1 MPPRLIIFDK
11 DGTLIDNNVL
21 FRPVVEDMISQLSEY
36 VEEEK
41 MAKFIGYDLK
51 KREFVPDGFIAS
63 QPRDVSIQKISKKF
77 NLDPKIFEKM
87 KPKKMKLTKET
98 VVPYVDLKD
107 LFGTLRDMGIMIAMN
122 TSDNRKNT
130 EKCIKI
136 LGIGSYL
143 DMVVCGDD
151 GLKTK
156 PAPDTILHIC
166 NELEVSPYKSFMVGD
181 TQADID
187 AGLRAKCGGVFLV
200 REDGNF
206 NKFKN
211 YNVHIHDVNQLNYY
225 LD

>member
-11 DGTLIDNNVL
+11 DGTLIDNEEIFV
-21 FRPVVEDMISQLSEY
+21 PIIEDMIRNLSKY
-36 VEEEK
+36 VDEEK

-51 KREFVPDGFIAS
+51 KRKFVPDGFIAS
-63 QPRDVSIQKISKKF
+63 QPHHISVEKISKKF
-77 NLDPKIFEKM
+77 NIDLEIIEKSYGKI
-87 KPKKMKLTKET
+87 KLTKET
-98 VVPYVDLKD
+98 VVPYVDLRD
-107 LFGTLRDMGIMIAMN
+107 LFDTLKDDGIKIAIN

-136 LGIGSYL
+136 LGIKKYL

-151 GLKTK
+151 GFKTK
-156 PAPDTILHIC
+156 PAPDTIQHIC
-166 NELEVSPYKSFMVGD
+166 SELGVSPYETFMVGD

-200 REDGNF
+200 REDGKF

-211 YNVHIHDVNQLNYY
+211 YHVHIRDVNQLNYY
-225 LD
+225 L

>member
-21 FRPVVEDMISQLSEY
+21 FRPVIEGLLSDLSPY

-41 MAKFIGYDLK
+41 LAKFVGYDLE
-51 KREFVPDGFIAS
+51 KREMVPDGFIAS
-63 QPRDVSIQKISKKF
+63 QPQEITIQKIIKRFK
-77 NLDPKIFEKM
+77 LDPKIFKNM
-87 KPKKMKLTKET
+87 KPRKVKFTKET

-107 LFGTLRDMGIMIAMN
+107 LFETLEDEGIMIAIN
-122 TSDNRKNT
+122 TSDSREST

-136 LGIGSYL
+136 LGIEKYL
-143 DMVVCGDD
+143 DMVVCADD

-156 PAPDTILHIC
+156 PAPDTILYIC
-166 NELEVSPYKSFMVGD
+166 QQLGVSPYETFMVGD

-206 NKFKN
+206 HKFKN
-211 YNVHIHDVNQLNYY
+211 YNVHIRDVNQLNYY

>member
-63 QPRDVSIQKISKKF
+63 QPHHVSVEKISKKF

-87 KPKKMKLTKET
+87 RPKKMKLTKET

-166 NELEVSPYKSFMVGD
+166 NELEVSPYESFMVGD

-200 REDGNF
+200 REDQNF
-206 NKFKN
+206 DKFKN
-211 YNVHIHDVNQLNYY
+211 YHVHVRDVNQLNYY

>member
-51 KREFVPDGFIAS
+51 KKEFVPDGFISS
-63 QPRDVSIQKISKKF
+63 QPRDITIQKISKKF
-77 NLDPKIFEKM
+77 KLDPKIFEKM

-166 NELEVSPYKSFMVGD
+166 NELEVSPYESFMVGD

-200 REDGNF
+200 REDQNF
-206 NKFKN
+206 DKFKN
-211 YNVHIHDVNQLNYY
+211 YHVHVRDVNQLNYY

>member
-63 QPRDVSIQKISKKF
+63 QPRDITIQKISKKF